1 MQAKDAR
8 GPILLPLLAAALG
21 VALLFENFLLLG
33 GFRVSTLLPLVLVAL
48 GAWILIRG
56 DLGTRAARTFGI
68 TRGSVQSATLEVS
81 AGEVDVILSA
91 DAREGRLVEGQFSRS
106 SRPSLDVE
114 DTHAHLQ
121 FLRSRTPWLAFSD
134 WQLRLAEDL
143 PWEVLISTS
152 LGQVNADLG
161 GLVVQGATIAT
172 GIGDVRVVC
181 PTEAFE
187 PIKVR
192 SGAGDIHV
200 IVPEGQ
206 AARVYVTPSR
216 LFRIRVNETRYTL
229 IEAGVYQAIKADDES
244 PRVDIYLRGTF
255 GDAYLS

>member
-8 GPILLPLLAAALG
+8 GPVLLPLLAAALG
-21 VALLFENFLLLG
+21 LALLLENFLLLG
-33 GFRVSTLLPLVLVAL
+33 DFHVSRLLPLVLVAL

-56 DLGTRAARTFGI
+56 DLGTREARTFGI

-91 DAREGRLVEGQFSRS
+91 DARDARLVEGQYARN

-114 DTHAHLQ
+114 DTHALLQ
-121 FLRSRTPWLAFSD
+121 FQRGRTPWLSFSD

-143 PWEVLISTS
+143 PWEVLVSTS
-152 LGQVNADLG
+152 LGQVNADMS
-161 GLVVQGATIAT
+161 GLIVQGATLAT
-172 GIGDVRVVC
+172 GIGDIRLVC
-181 PTEAFE
+181 PSEAFE
-187 PIKVR
+187 PVRVR
-192 SGAGDIHV
+192 STVGDIHV
-200 IVPEGQ
+200 VVPEGQ
-206 AARVYVTPSR
+206 AARVHVTSSR
-216 LFRIRVNETRYTL
+216 LFRVRVNETRYTE
-229 IEAGVYQAIKADDES
+229 IERGVYQSIKADDES

>member
-8 GPILLPLLAAALG
+8 GPILLPLLVAALG
-21 VALLFENFLLLG
+21 VALLLENFLLLG
-33 GFRVSTLLPLVLVAL
+33 GFRVSSLLPLVLVAL

-81 AGEVDVILSA
+81 AGEVDVILGG
-91 DAREGRLVEGQFSRS
+91 DAREGRLVEGQYSRS

-121 FLRSRTPWLAFSD
+121 FQRSGTPWLAFSD
-134 WQLRLAEDL
+134 WQLRLADDL
-143 PWEVLISTS
+143 PWEVLVSTS
-152 LGQVNADLG
+152 LGQVNADLS
-161 GLVVQGATIAT
+161 GLIIQGATIAT

-187 PIKVR
+187 PVKVR

-206 AARVYVTPSR
+206 AARVHVTPTR
-216 LFRIRVNETRYTL
+216 LFRVRVNETRYSI
-229 IEAGVYQAIKADDES
+229 IEPGIYQAIKADPDS
-244 PRVDIYLRGTF
+244 PHVDIYLRGTF

>member
-21 VALLFENFLLLG
+21 VALLLENFLLLG
-33 GFRVSTLLPLVLVAL
+33 GFRVSVLLPLVLVAL

-81 AGEVDVILSA
+81 AGEVDVILGG
-91 DAREGRLVEGQFSRS
+91 DAREGRLVEGQYARA

-121 FLRSRTPWLAFSD
+121 FQRGHTPWLSFSD
-134 WQLRLAEDL
+134 WQLRLAQDL

-161 GLVVQGATIAT
+161 GLIVQGATIAT

-181 PTEAFE
+181 PAEAFE
-187 PIKVR
+187 PVKVR
-192 SGAGDIHV
+192 SAAGDIHV

-206 AARVYVTPSR
+206 AARVFVTASR
-216 LFRIRVNETRYTL
+216 LFRVRVNETRYTL
-229 IEAGVYQAIKADDES
+229 IEPGIYQSIKALEDS